1 MKIMF
6 ICSGNICRSA
16 MAHWMLK
23 KKIDEAKTENITNTA
38 DKEKTKNDIE
48 KTKNGIEKTKN
59 IDNTKE
65 IEVYSSGTS
74 AFTGDIP
81 TEEATEVMQEYGVDL
96 TKHRATNMVESN
108 IKEMDLILCATNI
121 HKMHVVSRYPE
132 LKEKAYTI
140 KEYVNYNEEG
150 HDPINIKAPWGY
162 NIATYRYCAAEIE
175 KCLEILTKKLEKRK

>member
-23 KKIDEAKTENITNTA
+23 KKIEETKKENTNFT
-38 DKEKTKNDIE
+38 N
-48 KTKNGIEKTKN
+48 
-59 IDNTKE
+59 E

-81 TEEATEVMQEYGVDL
+81 TGEAIEVMKEYGVDL

-121 HKMHVVSRYPE
+121 HKMQVLSRYPE
-132 LKEKAYTI
+132 LKEKTYTI
-140 KEYVNYNEEG
+140 KEYVKYNEEG
-150 HDPINIKAPWGY
+150 HDQININDPWGY
-162 NIATYRYCAAEIE
+162 NITTYRYCVAEIE
-175 KCLEILTKKLEKRK
+175 KCLEILIKELEKTK